1 MAKSTFKRSSFK
13 LQRSLGIELPGLGKA
28 GALERKPYPPG
39 QHGNERKKISDYSMR
54 LKEKQKLKY
63 HYALKEKQLVNYVRK
78 AKKDRSRA
86 WMDTLLITL
95 ERRLNNV
102 IFRLNFAPSIAS
114 ASQMVRHGHV
124 FVNGKKVT
132 VSGYLVE
139 KGDVITL
146 SDKAYNSILYM
157 QSQEK
162 PRIPTIPACYNAE
175 KDGANKVKASLV
187 DYPIKEDIPFA
198 FEDQL
203 VTEYFWRI

>member
-1 MAKSTFKRSSFK
+1 MAKSTFKRSAFK

-78 AKKDRSRA
+78 AKKNRSRA
-86 WMDTLLITL
+86 WMETLITTL

-102 IFRLNFAPSIAS
+102 VFRLNFAPSIAS
-114 ASQMVRHGHV
+114 ASQIVRHGHV
-124 FVNGKKVT
+124 FVNGKKVS
-132 VSGYLVE
+132 VSGYLIE

-146 SDKAYNSILYM
+146 TEKAYSSVLFL
-157 QSQEK
+157 QSQEN
-162 PRIPTIPACYNAE
+162 PRIPTVPACYNLE
-175 KDGANKVKASLV
+175 KDGGTKIKASLM

-203 VTEYFWRI
+203 VTEYYWRI

>member
-1 MAKSTFKRSSFK
+1 MAKSTFKRSAFK

-28 GALERKPYPPG
+28 GALDRKPYPPG

-86 WMDTLLITL
+86 WMETLITTL

-102 IFRLNFAPSIAS
+102 VFRLNFAPSIAS

-124 FVNGKKVT
+124 FVNGKKVS
-132 VSGYLVE
+132 VSGYLIG

-146 SDKAYNSILYM
+146 TEKAYSSVLFL
-157 QSQEK
+157 QSQES
-162 PRIPTIPACYNAE
+162 PRIPTVPACYNLE
-175 KDGANKVKASLV
+175 KDGGNKVKASLV

>member
-1 MAKSTFKRSSFK
+1 MAKSTFKRSAFK
-13 LQRSLGIELPGLGKA
+13 LQRSLGIELPGLGKP

-63 HYALKEKQLVNYVRK
+63 HYALREKQLVNYVRK
-78 AKKDRSRA
+78 SKKDRSRA
-86 WMDTLLITL
+86 WMETLLITL
-95 ERRLNNV
+95 ERRLNNAV
-102 IFRLNFAPSIAS
+102 FRLNFAPSMAA

-132 VSGYLVE
+132 VSGYLLE

-146 SDKAYNSILYM
+146 SDKAYNSVLYM
-157 QSQEK
+157 QSQK
-162 PRIPTIPACYNAE
+162 SPRIPTVPACYNTE

-187 DYPIKEDIPFA
+187 DYPIKEDIPFT